1 MFRRKVRFFNTRMCS
16 WLRGATQ
23 SSDRMKSVE
32 LPFPEA
38 KGDLAG
44 KGSV

>member
-1 MFRRKVRFFNTRMCS
+1 VFLAEGSN
-16 WLRGATQ
+16 TQ